1 MASVIVD
8 DEINGSTHWLS
19 SPKRQ
24 EIFGP
29 LGITARSFLHPQ
41 NSHRAAVLLVVPD
54 MAALMAA
61 MQSDEVAAAMAFD
74 GVKAETVVVFT
85 EA

>member
-1 MASVIVD
+1 
-8 DEINGSTHWLS
+8 
-19 SPKRQ
+19 
-24 EIFGP
+24 
-29 LGITARSFLHPQ
+29 
-41 NSHRAAVLLVVPD
+41 VLLEVPD